1 MNRKILLIV
10 LLLMVVVAKAEL
22 TEWRNIAN
30 TDFVTRITHDDEYIN
45 VATNGGGLVRIN
57 KQTGAQIH
65 YNRAERGIPDNTIM
79 NAVPHNSDL
88 WLCNGYYGL
97 AKLTRDNKI
106 VPIDMTGTM
115 TEQYVTALAFDGEN
129 SWWLGG
135 VNNLYR
141 FEKGHLVK
149 SFSFYNMLSP
159 FSNVSDIKT
168 TSDGHTYVSWY
179 SANSSD
185 IGFFRLTNAGME
197 PVRSAS
203 NNETCGSA
211 YRMAVDKNNSV
222 WLATGDNGLVKY
234 DGSLFT
240 RFNVENSAIP
250 TNRTSDVGIDS
261 DGNVWGI
268 GLYWLFKYDGRT
280 FTVIPYK
287 TNHANDYLLSLDIDG
302 DDVYVGSR
310 YQGVLKLENR
320 QLTVLPIKADLLPSN
335 ALTGSGCVDKSGNFY
350 GGALEGLVTY
360 NIHNGKAAL
369 RPWRQ
374 MRETVLDKK
383 GNLWLQ
389 WLDADTA
396 CVKIAGNDTTV
407 FLRSSYPFNQG
418 YVSQTKFDSKNRMW
432 LATTAGAFCYDG
444 TSWKCY
450 NASNSGLEV
459 NNVWCMDFD
468 SKGNLWCGTY
478 GGGLYK
484 YDGLVWSRYDT
495 PSDYIGAIAVDKND
509 VVWFN
514 CRDEQYPEEMSSE
527 KGYGLTCFDGNNM
540 VTYNKDNSQIRGNF
554 ISDIQ
559 IDGDN
564 NKWLALGG
572 NVGVASFDG
581 ATWHEY
587 TVKSSGLAH
596 NEVLKIVVDSNDDLL
611 WLVHYTGSGLSV
623 AKLNSKSAGIAQMK
637 KDDNNGCGTA
647 YDLLGRPTTPSVG
660 GVYIKNG
667 KKWFGGTNAW

>member
-1 MNRKILLIV
+1 MNRNVLLSV
-10 LLLMVVVAKAEL
+10 LLLMAVVAKAEL

-30 TDFVTRITHDDEYIN
+30 TDFVTHITHDDEYIN

-65 YNRAERGIPDNTIM
+65 YNRALWGIPDNTIM

-88 WLCNGYYGL
+88 WLCNKYYGL

-106 VPIDMTGTM
+106 EAIDMTGAM
-115 TEQYVTALAFDGEN
+115 TEQYVTALSFDGEN

-141 FEKGHLVK
+141 FENGHLTK
-149 SFSFYNMLSP
+149 IFPFYNPLSV

-168 TSDGHTYVSWY
+168 TSDGRTYVSWY
-179 SANSSD
+179 NANSSH
-185 IGFFRLTNAGME
+185 IGFFLVTNAGME
-197 PVRSAS
+197 PVYS
-203 NNETCGSA
+203 NDNKETCGSA
-211 YRMAVDKNNSV
+211 HGMAVDKNNSV
-222 WLATGDNGLVKY
+222 WLATDKDGLVKY
-234 DGSLFT
+234 DGSSFT
-240 RFNVENSAIP
+240 RFNVENSTIP
-250 TNRTSDVGIDS
+250 TNSLSAVGIDKN
-261 DGNVWGI
+261 GNVWGI

-280 FTVIPYK
+280 FKVIPYK
-287 TNHANDYLLSLDIDG
+287 SKATNDYLLSLDVDG

-310 YQGVLKLENR
+310 YQGVLKLENG
-320 QLTVLPIKADLLPSN
+320 QLAVLPIKSDLLPSN
-335 ALTGSGCVDKSGNFY
+335 ALTGGGCVDNGGSFY
-350 GGALEGLVTY
+350 GSALEGLVTY
-360 NIHNGKAAL
+360 NIHTGQAAL

-396 CVKIAGNDTTV
+396 CVKIAGKDTTA

-450 NASNSGLEV
+450 NASNSELEV

-468 SKGNLWCGTY
+468 SKGNLWCGTF

-484 YDGLVWSRYDT
+484 YDGLVWSHYDT

-514 CRDEQYPEEMSSE
+514 CRDKRDPEEMSPE
-527 KGYGLTCFDGNNM
+527 KGFGLTCFDGNKM
-540 VTYNKDNSQIRGNF
+540 VTYSRNNSPIRGNF

-559 IDGDN
+559 VDGDN

-581 ATWHEY
+581 ATWKEY
-587 TVKSSGLAH
+587 TVKNSGLAH

-611 WLVHYTGSGLSV
+611 WLVHYTGSALSV
-623 AKLNSKSAGIAQMK
+623 AKLNSKSAGMTSLK
-637 KDDNNGCGTA
+637 KDGNGDCGTA
-647 YDLLGRPTTPSVG
+647 YDLLGRPTAPNRA

-667 KKWFGGTNAW
+667 KKWLGGKNVR